1 MIHFLHK
8 TLKIVNIQLFG
19 IFCIFLHKS
28 SLIAQNSDTLKVP
41 NTNFTSWMKLH
52 TNAKYALDGNYSSG
66 NVNRQLISNKLTF
79 NYHYKVYEFN
89 ISASHIY
96 GKQNLIKTEN
106 DFFSGITTNI
116 WHKST
121 AYIWGMASSEKSFSR
136 GTNHRE
142 NIGAGVGFN
151 LIPYQKNRNLS
162 VTYGYLYENT
172 DFIIL
177 DDIETVRIST
187 RIRGRHSF
195 LRNYIQ
201 LFHET
206 FIQPSIVAADN
217 YRWRTNIS
225 LEIPLT
231 KYINF
236 KSGYQYI
243 YENVVNPGKRKED
256 NNLTFGLTF
265 SY

>member
-19 IFCIFLHKS
+19 ILCIFLLKS
-28 SLIAQNSDTLKVP
+28 AVYAQNTDSLKIP
-41 NTNFTSWMKLH
+41 KTSFTSWMKLH

-66 NVNRQLISNKLTF
+66 NVNRLLISNKLAF
-79 NYHYKVYEFN
+79 NYHYKIYEFN
-89 ISASHIY
+89 LSTSYIY

-106 DFFSGITTNI
+106 DYFCGITSNI
-116 WHKST
+116 WNRSKV
-121 AYIWGMASSEKSFSR
+121 YIWGTASTEKSFSR

-151 LIPYQKNRNLS
+151 LIAYRKDRNLT

-172 DFIIL
+172 DYIIL
-177 DDIETVRIST
+177 DDIETVRLSA
-187 RIRGRHSF
+187 RIKGRHSF
-195 LRNYIQ
+195 LKKLIQ
-201 LFHET
+201 LHHET
-206 FIQPSIVAADN
+206 FIQPSIVAANN
-217 YRWRTNIS
+217 YRWRTTIS

-231 KYINF
+231 KYMNF

-243 YENVVNPGKRKED
+243 YENVVNPGKKKED